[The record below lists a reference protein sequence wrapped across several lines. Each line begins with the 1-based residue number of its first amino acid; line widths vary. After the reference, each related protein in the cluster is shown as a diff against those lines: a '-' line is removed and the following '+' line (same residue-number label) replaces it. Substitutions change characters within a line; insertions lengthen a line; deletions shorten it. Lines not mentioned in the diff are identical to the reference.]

1 MASPASEEL
10 VPLAEATKITRLDSH
25 VYGANLAS
33 AWCVGS
39 VPNGGY
45 VASVIL
51 RAASLHLA
59 GRGQPDTISAHYEYV
74 NRTEIGPAV
83 LTIEEVKLGRTMSTV
98 HVTLHQHDLQPA
110 PPWLTARSRK
120 NVLAYVTNTR
130 LSLEEGLTLATGWS
144 PTPPPPPVD
153 FGLLA
158 LGRDPHWARREERLG
173 VSRFGSFVRAHN
185 NLEYYSPRGATR
197 RGVADMWVRLRAGE
211 RFTSHGLGY
220 LADAYPMVVEG
231 WRPLPGEEQTPF
243 RSDEMLWYPTLSL
256 NLDVKR
262 ALPEEGAEW
271 LFVRSSAKVIQNGR
285 LDLEVIILDQHQNVV
300 ALSNHVNIIVSAERS
315 LKERSHAKGK
325 I

>member
-1 MASPASEEL
+1 MTSPASEEQ
-10 VPLAEATKITRLDSH
+10 VPLAKATGITRLDSH
-25 VYGANLAS
+25 VYGANLVS
-33 AWCVGS
+33 AWCVGT

-83 LTIEEVKLGRTMSTV
+83 LIIEEVKLGRTMSTV
-98 HVTLHQHDLQPA
+98 HVSLYQHDVQPA
-110 PPWLTARSRK
+110 APWFTAHSRK
-120 NVLAYVTNTR
+120 NVLAYVTNTHF
-130 LSLEEGLTLATGWS
+130 SLEKGLTLATGWS
-144 PTPPPPPVD
+144 LTPPTKPVD
-153 FGLLA
+153 FGLLV

-173 VSRFGSFVRAHN
+173 AERFTSYVRAHN
-185 NLEYYSPRGATR
+185 NLEYYSPREGTR
-197 RGVADMWVRLRAGE
+197 RGVADMWLRLKAGE
-211 RFTSHGLGY
+211 RFTNHCLGY
-220 LADAYPMVVEG
+220 LADAYSMVVEG
-231 WRPLPGEEQTPF
+231 WRPLPDEEQTPF

-285 LDLEVIILDQHQNVV
+285 LDLEVIILDQHHNVV
-300 ALSNHVNIIVSAERS
+300 ALGNHVTIIVSAERS